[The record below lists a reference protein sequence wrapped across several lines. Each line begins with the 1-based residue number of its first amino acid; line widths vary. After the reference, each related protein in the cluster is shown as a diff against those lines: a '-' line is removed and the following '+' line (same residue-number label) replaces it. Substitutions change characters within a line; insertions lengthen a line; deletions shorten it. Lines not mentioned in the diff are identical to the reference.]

1 MRKKN
6 GDFRGYLLLKICI
19 TLIFCILGISLWA
32 QEDTTHA
39 TQTPVK
45 SLSDTIRRGRIRH
58 KSNVILPDSIQRDTV
73 PKRRISKNAITS
85 IIPYTSA
92 DSLVFNMKE
101 RKVYLFHDAKV
112 EYEDM
117 TLEADYIEIDFKNNE
132 LYASGIANES
142 GHINGHPVF
151 TQGEYSFRTH
161 EIKYNFNTKKGK
173 IWDVIT
179 TEGEG
184 FIHGEQVKKMDDNTS
199 YIKRGKYTTCELDHP
214 HFEIAFTKAK
224 VIPNDKIVTGPAY
237 LSFVGVPTVLAI
249 PFGYFPIQKGRKS
262 GIIMPTI
269 GESGNRG
276 FFLENGGFY
285 FGISDNFDLAILGDI
300 YTRGS
305 WAAKVR
311 SNYVVRYK
319 CKGLINV
326 SYAQNLFGERE
337 TDEFYKTNDFKFYWD
352 HNQDP
357 KSHPTTRFSAHI
369 DIVSRSY
376 NTYNPSSVNDYL
388 SNQYTSKLN
397 FTTNI
402 RGVFF
407 IDATASYAQNTQTGV
422 VTLAL
427 PDINMSVNQFY
438 PFRKKNK
445 NGPLKWYD
453 NISMKWSTQY
463 TNQID
468 TYDSLLFKPE
478 TWENMS
484 IGMKHTIPISIP
496 IKIAKKINWNT
507 SINFVEKWYL
517 QSVEKKFSI
526 DTTGGEVKGQV
537 NDIFRRKFNALHQLS
552 LSTALTTKVYVMYQ
566 FKKGW
571 LSALR
576 HVLTPNLSFT
586 YTPNLS
592 GNTTGTYFN
601 TITGQEVTYSYFSNS
616 IYGGVPSKTTAIAR
630 LSLGNNIEMKV
641 RSKKDTITGM
651 KKVVLLESLDLSEY
665 YDFAADSLRWS
676 LFTISGRTTLFKQIF
691 ITFSIGFDPY
701 CYNENGVRINQFE
714 WKKNKR
720 LLRFSNSNISIGVNW
735 TLSQNTFS
743 NSKKKKKQPEQNS
756 ILPENALGMPN
767 KRPDFSNP
775 WSITLNYSFNYS
787 VNDNFYYYLGTS
799 HEKYKNNI
807 IQTLNIMGDFNITKK
822 WKIGFTTGYDFVAK
836 QLSYTSLDIY
846 RDLHCWEMRFNWIPF
861 GLRRGWSFTI
871 NVKASVLQDLKY
883 NKKHDFRENF

>member
-1 MRKKN
+1 M
-6 GDFRGYLLLKICI
+6 
-19 TLIFCILGISLWA
+19 LIFCILGFSLWA

-39 TQTPVK
+39 SQTPVK
-45 SLSDTIRRGRIRH
+45 TASDTIRRGRIRQ
-58 KSNVILPDSIQRDTV
+58 KSNVVLPDSIPRDTV

-92 DSLVFNMKE
+92 DSLIFNMKE

-132 LYASGIANES
+132 LYASGIANENGS
-142 GHINGHPVF
+142 INGHPVF

-224 VIPNDKIVTGPAY
+224 VMPNDKIVTGPAY
-237 LSFVGVPTVLAI
+237 LSFDGVPTVLAI

-262 GIIMPTI
+262 GFLMPTI

-276 FFLENGGFY
+276 FYLENGGFY

-407 IDATASYAQNTQTGV
+407 IDATASYAQNTQTGI
-422 VTLAL
+422 VTLSL

-445 NGPLKWYD
+445 SGPLKWYD

-507 SINFVEKWYL
+507 SINFTEKWYL
-517 QSVEKKFSI
+517 QSIEKKFSV
-526 DTTGGEVKGQV
+526 DTTGGEAKGQV
-537 NDIFRRKFNALHQLS
+537 NDIFRRKFHALHQLS

-571 LSALR
+571 LTALR

-592 GNTTGTYFN
+592 GATTGTYFN

-616 IYGGVPSKTTAIAR
+616 IYGGVPSRTTAIAR

-641 RSKKDTITGM
+641 RSKRDTITGM
-651 KKVVLLESLDLSEY
+651 KKVVLLENLDLSEY

-743 NSKKKKKQPEQNS
+743 NSKKKKKQPEQNT

-799 HEKYKNNI
+799 HDKYKNNI

-836 QLSYTSLDIY
+836 TLSYTSLDIY